1 MEDWII
7 DGVRYTTEPTEL
19 CYDDLKALSDK
30 RLVLLNETVEELER
44 WVEIAD
50 KRLELLKRLEWTPLY
65 FSTLKKIIY
74 TCVVCSQSKE
84 DGHTDDCELA
94 EAIAEE

>member
-1 MEDWII
+1 MDEIEKQIYKYSENDM
-7 DGVRYTTEPTEL
+7 DTLRAMLNGSH
-19 CYDDLKALSDK
+19 KANKFLQS
-30 RLVLLNETVEELER
+30 L
-44 WVEIAD
+44 AD

-94 EAIAEE
+94 EAIDGR